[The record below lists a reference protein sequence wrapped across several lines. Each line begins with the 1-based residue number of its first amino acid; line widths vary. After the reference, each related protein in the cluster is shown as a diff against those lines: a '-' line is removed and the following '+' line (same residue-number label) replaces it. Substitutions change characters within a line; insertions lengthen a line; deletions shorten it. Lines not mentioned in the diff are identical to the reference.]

1 MINDIWMLTAVAMPT
16 GQSGQQGGGGFMVM
30 VVYVVI
36 LLGIMY
42 FMMIRP
48 QQRREKERQTL
59 INSIKSGDR
68 ILFCGGMI
76 GTVVNV
82 KDRVLVV
89 KVADNVKVEVARG
102 SVLRVLD
109 KDDNKDVD
117 TNG

>member
-1 MINDIWMLTAVAMPT
+1 MSDMTMTVLAMA
-16 GQSGQQGGGGFMVM
+16 GGGSGQQGGAG
-30 VVYVVI
+30 
-36 LLGIMY
+36 LLGMIVPMLLIFAIFY
-42 FMMIRP
+42 FMLIRP
-48 QQRREKERQTL
+48 QQRREKERQAL
-59 INSIKSGDR
+59 INAIKSGDR

-76 GTVVNV
+76 GSVVNV
-82 KDRVLVV
+82 KDRILVV

>member
-1 MINDIWMLTAVAMPT
+1 MSEMSMTVVAMAGGGTP
-16 GQSGQQGGGGFMVM
+16 QQGGAGSILGMIIPMVL
-30 VVYVVI
+30 I
-36 LLGIMY
+36 FAIFY
-42 FMMIRP
+42 FMLIRP
-48 QQRREKERQTL
+48 QQRREKERQAL
-59 INSIKSGDR
+59 INAIKSGDR

-82 KDRVLVV
+82 KDRILVV